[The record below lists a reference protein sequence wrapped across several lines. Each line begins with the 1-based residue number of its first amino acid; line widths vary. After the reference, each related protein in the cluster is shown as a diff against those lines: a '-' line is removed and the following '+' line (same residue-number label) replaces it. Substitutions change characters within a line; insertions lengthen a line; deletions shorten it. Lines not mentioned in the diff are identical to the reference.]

1 MAASNLKMKPPPQL
15 KPRTP
20 GPTPPTF
27 TEVLVPEDQ
36 VQWRRKV
43 IRRWPVV
50 VRIERHGRLRD
61 RRSVHA
67 KWDMPGNALA
77 TFYRGRVLKTC
88 SLDDKIKHWFTTIPG
103 LRGLYVLDSKIEG
116 MWTWARFVAEGSV
129 GGFLNSSRNF
139 AGSPANY
146 SGANCKIVWFLKSY
160 GPQNLG
166 ENNSNV
172 YAAIFTKKPVRK
184 GDALVW
190 DYPWKY

>member
-1 MAASNLKMKPPPQL
+1 M
-15 KPRTP
+15 
-20 GPTPPTF
+20 
-27 TEVLVPEDQ
+27 
-36 VQWRRKV
+36 
-43 IRRWPVV
+43 
-50 VRIERHGRLRD
+50 
-61 RRSVHA
+61 
-67 KWDMPGNALA
+67 
-77 TFYRGRVLKTC
+77 
-88 SLDDKIKHWFTTIPG
+88 
-103 LRGLYVLDSKIEG
+103 
-116 MWTWARFVAEGSV
+116 AEGSV

-190 DYPWKY
+190 DYPWKYCSVQRLLQPLSDRRRGLHRSGPPRGRDAPDAVSRR